1 MGKKKSAMIRFTDKD
16 KHFAEIVLR
25 TLIEKRSDHISFFQ
39 NEREAII
46 KALLLALGDNIAAP
60 FDFLADLISR
70 NDDMNEIVPCNNC
83 QEFDCYGCEYERR
96 KYDV

>member
-1 MGKKKSAMIRFTDKD
+1 MGKDESAMIIFTDKD

-25 TLIEKRSDHISFFQ
+25 TLIENRSDPISFFT
-39 NEREAII
+39 NEREAMI
-46 KALLLALGDNIAAP
+46 KALLLALGNNIAAP

-70 NDDMNEIVPCNNC
+70 NDDMSETAPCNNC